1 MSVTVCDTNPFSFS
15 FSAGVGRTGTFITID
30 HVLEQ
35 VRKENSVNIPEVI
48 NKIRRQRMKM
58 VQTVVGGM
66 CMHHQNNY

>member
-1 MSVTVCDTNPFSFS
+1 MAVCDTHPFSFP

-35 VRKENSVNIPEVI
+35 VRKENSVNIPQVI

-58 VQTVVGGM
+58 VQTVVGGA
-66 CMHHQNNY
+66 CMHHPNKY